1 MREERYSK
9 DCFSQNLSMNSEPLI
24 IKKSRWKMF
33 IYSVTSFSIGI
44 AMLVNF
50 LKESATKEASYNAF
64 ILFILL
70 VLLTCTI
77 YFAYE
82 LIKRKAEIILTNEGI
97 ELRDT
102 GFFIWDDIEHFS
114 IRHYSGEN
122 ATQDLVLQ
130 LKDPWEVKIDITELP
145 PRKEDIIDAI
155 LAYKGDAAVYYAGE
169 ERK

>member
-1 MREERYSK
+1 MREGRYSK

-24 IKKSRWKMF
+24 IKKSRWRLF
-33 IYSVTSFSIGI
+33 IYSLTSGSIFI
-44 AMLVNF
+44 YLVIDFFKPNTRDVLGNVF
-50 LKESATKEASYNAF
+50 MNIITATLLLFTIHF
-64 ILFILL
+64 ISD
-70 VLLTCTI
+70 
-77 YFAYE
+77 
-82 LIKRKAEIILTNEGI
+82 LIKRPAEIILTTEGI
-97 ELRDT
+97 ELRDA
-102 GFFIWDDIEHFS
+102 GFFTWNDIEYFS
-114 IRHYSGEN
+114 IRHHSGEN